1 MFAISATPIRVY
13 NSVEKKPEAA
23 PRHKPHRHWRQH
35 AMNPQMPRVSRCQ
48 EVTIRQLT
56 SQITE
61 YKTANKR
68 LKMLALWNLRSTRSA
83 LKDVEQILEVIED
96 LYGEESF
103 EEEPPK

>member
-1 MFAISATPIRVY
+1 MFAICATPVRVY
-13 NSVEKKPEAA
+13 NTNEKKPEAA
-23 PRHKPHRHWRQH
+23 PRYSPNRHWRQR
-35 AMNPQMPRVSRCQ
+35 AMNPEMPRVSRCQ

-68 LKMLALWNLRSTRSA
+68 LKALALWNLRLTRSA
-83 LKDVEQILEVIED
+83 LKDVEQMLEVIED

>member
-1 MFAISATPIRVY
+1 MFAICATPVRVY
-13 NSVEKKPEAA
+13 NTNEKKPEY
-23 PRHKPHRHWRQH
+23 RHWRQR
-35 AMNPQMPRVSRCQ
+35 AMNPEMPRVSRCQ

-61 YKTANKR
+61 YKMANKR
-68 LKMLALWNLRSTRSA
+68 LKSLAMWNIRSTRSA
-83 LKDVEQILEVIED
+83 LKDVEQMLEVIED

>member
-1 MFAISATPIRVY
+1 
-13 NSVEKKPEAA
+13 
-23 PRHKPHRHWRQH
+23 
-35 AMNPQMPRVSRCQ
+35 MNPEMPRVSRCQ

-61 YKTANKR
+61 YKMANKR
-68 LKMLALWNLRSTRSA
+68 LKSLAMWNLRSTRSA
-83 LKDVEQILEVIED
+83 LKDVEQMLEVIED

>member
-1 MFAISATPIRVY
+1 
-13 NSVEKKPEAA
+13 
-23 PRHKPHRHWRQH
+23 
-35 AMNPQMPRVSRCQ
+35 MNPEMPRVSRCQ

-83 LKDVEQILEVIED
+83 LKDVEQMLEVIED

-103 EEEPPK
+103 EEERPK